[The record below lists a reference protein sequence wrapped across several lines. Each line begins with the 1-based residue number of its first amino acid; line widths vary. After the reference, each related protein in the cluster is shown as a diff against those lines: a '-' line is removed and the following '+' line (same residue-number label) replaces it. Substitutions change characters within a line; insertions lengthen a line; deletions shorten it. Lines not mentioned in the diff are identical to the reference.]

1 MKFQYIGDDEGQ
13 GPEVT
18 NFCGQVRFRLH
29 GEPVEVTD
37 PFLVKK
43 LQGNPTFLSEEVA
56 ARESGRAITK
66 PKRKVRKRK
75 ASK

>member
-1 MKFQYIGDDEGQ
+1 MKFQYIGDEEGQ

-29 GEPVEVTD
+29 GEPVEVED

-43 LQGNPTFLSEEVA
+43 LQGNPTFLSEDVA
-56 ARESGRAITK
+56 AQASGVALEVK
-66 PKRKVRKRK
+66 PKRKARKRK
-75 ASK
+75 AS